1 MASAKAIVY
10 AALKTLAG
18 GRVYPSVAPAG
29 TARPYIVYQGVGGED
44 ETTLDGPDSLQ
55 NRRVQVVVWST
66 TAAEADS
73 INQQVRAALGG
84 GPVNGVPIG
93 APVDDYEDDTKL
105 YGTRQDFSIWYQ
117 E

>member
-10 AALKTLAG
+10 AVLKVLVG

-29 TARPYIVYQGVGGED
+29 VTRPYIVYQGVGGQD
-44 ETTLDGPDSLQ
+44 ETTFDGPDSLQ

-66 TAAEADS
+66 IAGEADS
-73 INQQVRAALGG
+73 INEQVRAALAAE
-84 GPVNGVPIG
+84 PVGGVPLG
-93 APVDDYEDDTKL
+93 APVDVYEDDTKL
-105 YGTRQDFSIWYQ
+105 YGSQQDFSIWYQ

>member
-10 AALKTLAG
+10 AALKALAG

-29 TARPYIVYQGVGGED
+29 VARPYIVYQGVGGQD
-44 ETTLDGPDSLQ
+44 ETTFDGSDSLQ
-55 NRRVQVVVWST
+55 NRRVQVVAWST
-66 TAAEADS
+66 TADEADL
-73 INQQVRAALGG
+73 INKQVRAALSGE
-84 GPVNGVPIG
+84 PVLGVPIG